1 MIKYEDIMPRAVTK
15 ETVKTEKRDDAYTV
29 SIPRISSLPSIS
41 FTQILVVLLLIET
54 FFLGSFYTK
63 VQSLEKNGGSA
74 KVQTA
79 DAQVQG
85 AQTAPPAQAPPTG
98 QRVEVDPGDL
108 PMKGDPN
115 AKVTLVEFSDF
126 QCPFCEKLYTD
137 TMPSIIKDYVD
148 TGKVKLAFRH
158 YPLPFHQNAQ
168 KTGEAS
174 ECANDQGKFWEM
186 HDKLFDTQK
195 EWESLSATDLS
206 QKLSGYAADLGLD
219 TASFETCLSTEKY
232 KTAVTDDMNEG
243 AKVGVSATPTVYV
256 NGIPVVGAESYS
268 VFKQTIDAEL
278 AK

>member
-41 FTQILVVLLLIET
+41 FTQILVVLLLVET

-63 VQSLEKNGGSA
+63 VQSLEKSGGTA
-74 KVQTA
+74 KVEAQGNTQVPTGGNQPNQT
-79 DAQVQG
+79 
-85 AQTAPPAQAPPTG
+85 PPSG
-98 QRVEVDPGDL
+98 QRVEVDPGHL
-108 PMKGDPN
+108 PVKGDPN

-137 TMPSIIKDYVD
+137 TMPSIIKEYVD

-195 EWESLSATDLS
+195 EWESQSATDLI
-206 QKLSGYAADLGLD
+206 QTLSGYAAELGLD
-219 TASFETCLSTEKY
+219 TAAFDSCLSSDKY
-232 KTAVTDDMNEG
+232 KNAVTDDMNEG

-256 NGIPVVGAESYS
+256 NGIPVVGAESFA
-268 VFKQTIDAEL
+268 VFKQTIDQEL